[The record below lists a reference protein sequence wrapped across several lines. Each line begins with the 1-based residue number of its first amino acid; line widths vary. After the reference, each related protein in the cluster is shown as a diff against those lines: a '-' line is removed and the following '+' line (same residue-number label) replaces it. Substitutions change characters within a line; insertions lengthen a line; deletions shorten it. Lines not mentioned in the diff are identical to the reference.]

1 MSAIKIDKMQPALF
15 KKTGGDSYSD
25 QSEDFLL
32 KFFDKPQS
40 QKEKK
45 ITKILANNPPWPILY
60 HLSPQRE
67 FLLDWYQFKKNAS
80 ILEIGAG
87 CGALTGLFTR
97 KLKKVYSNE
106 LTSIRGKIIA
116 HRFSDK
122 PNLVVYAG
130 NLIDLALKSKVDY
143 VSAIGVLEY
152 SGKYIPH
159 NTSNNYY
166 QPFLNFLILIKK
178 FLSKNGHL
186 LLAIENKIGL
196 KYLAGGKEDH
206 YGTPFESI
214 ESYPSY
220 QGIRTFSKNE
230 LTDLLYKAGFKETNF
245 YYPFPDYK
253 MPSSILTDEG
263 LNQGINISKS
273 SYASIVDLSNE
284 RIPLFSE
291 IAMADNLDRENILGK
306 FSNSFLIDAIL

>member
-1 MSAIKIDKMQPALF
+1 MSDNKQLY
-15 KKTGGDSYSD
+15 TD

-32 KFFDKPQS
+32 NFFDKPQS
-40 QKEKK
+40 QKQEE
-45 ITKILANNPPWPILY
+45 IYKILSKNPPWPILY

-67 FLLDWYQFKKNAS
+67 FLLDWYKFKKNAS

-97 KLKKVYSNE
+97 KLKNVYSNE
-106 LTSIRGKIIA
+106 LTSIRANIIE

-122 PNLVVYAG
+122 PNLTVYAG
-130 NLIDLALKSKVDY
+130 NLADLDLKLKVDY
-143 VSAIGVLEY
+143 LSVIGVLEY
-152 SGKYIPH
+152 SGKYI
-159 NTSNNYY
+159 TQVTGDNYY
-166 QPFLNFLILIKK
+166 QPFLNFLLLIKK

-206 YGTPFESI
+206 YGTLFRSLEG
-214 ESYPSY
+214 YPSY

-230 LTDLLYKAGFKETNF
+230 LSDLLHKAGFKKVDF

-263 LNQGINISKS
+263 LSQDINISKS
-273 SYASIVDLSNE
+273 SYAPISDLSNE
-284 RIPLFSE
+284 RVPLFNE
-291 IAMADNLDRENILGK
+291 ITMADSLDKENILGK
-306 FSNSFLIDAIL
+306 FSNSFLIDAII

>member
-1 MSAIKIDKMQPALF
+1 MSNNKQL
-15 KKTGGDSYSD
+15 YYD
-25 QSEDFLL
+25 QSENFLL
-32 KFFDKPQS
+32 DLFDKPQS
-40 QKEKK
+40 QKEKE
-45 ITKILANNPPWPILY
+45 IVDILNNNPPWPILY

-67 FLLDWYQFKKNAS
+67 FLLDWYQFKKNSS

-97 KLKKVYSNE
+97 KLKRVYSNE
-106 LTSIRGKIIA
+106 LTSLRASIIKR
-116 HRFSDK
+116 RFSDK
-122 PNLVVYAG
+122 KNLTVYAG
-130 NLIDLALKSKVDY
+130 NLVDLNLKLKVDY
-143 VSAIGVLEY
+143 LSVIGVLEY
-152 SGKYIPH
+152 SGKYIPQI
-159 NTSNNYY
+159 TEDNYY
-166 QPFLNFLILIKK
+166 QPFLNFLLLIKK

-206 YGTPFESI
+206 YGTLFRSI

-230 LTDLLYKAGFKETNF
+230 LTDLVYKAGFKKVDF

-253 MPSSILTDEG
+253 MPSSVLTDEG
-263 LNQGINISKS
+263 LSQDINISKS
-273 SYASIVDLSNE
+273 SYALISDLSNE
-284 RIPLFSE
+284 RVPLFNE

-306 FSNSFLIDAIL
+306 FSSSFLIDAVI